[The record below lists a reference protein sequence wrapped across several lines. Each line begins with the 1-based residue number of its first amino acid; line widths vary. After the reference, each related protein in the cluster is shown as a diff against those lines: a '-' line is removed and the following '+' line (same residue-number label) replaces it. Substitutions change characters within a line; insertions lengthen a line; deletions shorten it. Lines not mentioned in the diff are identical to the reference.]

1 MSSIDENY
9 LFEHLKV
16 TIPDLSKPAIN
27 NRCYD
32 AISEE
37 DRLLIE
43 FKCRR
48 KHYNSMLIEKKKYF
62 CLLEK
67 SLEFGMRCLYINS
80 TPEGVFSFDL
90 GRLPEPRWDMYS
102 GPSKTHWQTG
112 RKFVNKEVGYL
123 PLKSA
128 EDITHLFS

>member
-62 CLLEK
+62 CLLDK
-67 SLEFGMRCLYINS
+67 SVEFGMRCLYINS

-102 GPSKTHWQTG
+102 GPSKTHWQKG